1 MRYLLDTNHWSYL
14 QEGHPEVIT
23 CFRRLPEEA
32 EVYMSVVT
40 QAELL
45 AGIELVRSERRR
57 RELERLY
64 REVIGSVTEIVPIT
78 SEVAREFAHVYVE
91 LRRKGR
97 PIETNDMWIAATAR
111 VFGFILVTSDEHF
124 QYVDGLRVED
134 WTKSRTSQW

>member
-1 MRYLLDTNHWSYL
+1 VRYLLDTNHWSYL
-14 QEGHPEVIT
+14 QDGHPEVVVR
-23 CFRRLPEEA
+23 FRRLPEKA

-57 RELERLY
+57 RELETLY

-78 SEVAREFAHVYVE
+78 SEVAEEFARVYVE

-111 VFGFILVTSDEHF
+111 AFGLILVTSDEHF
-124 QYVDGLRVED
+124 QYVDGLQVED
-134 WTKSRTSQW
+134 WTKPE

>member
-1 MRYLLDTNHWSYL
+1 VRYLLDTNHWSYL
-14 QEGHPEVIT
+14 QEGHPGVIT

-97 PIETNDMWIAATAR
+97 PPR
-111 VFGFILVTSDEHF
+111 
-124 QYVDGLRVED
+124 
-134 WTKSRTSQW
+134 